1 MLPCDADRLSELR
14 NTRSYQDRMQYRA
27 LQIPV
32 EKTALFF
39 ARHINRW
46 NGADLDWLYQRELA
60 GALLAEQDKRAGA

>member
-14 NTRSYQDRMQYRA
+14 NTRSYQDRMQYRT

-46 NGADLDWLYQRELA
+46 NGADLDWLY
-60 GALLAEQDKRAGA
+60 